1 MAKTISASV
10 GAGGANRRSDVT
22 TIQELLNQIAS
33 PKGGADPK
41 LDVDGWIGPKTTG
54 AIRRF
59 QQQQFG
65 WADGR
70 VDVDQ
75 VTIKKLNELA
85 ATPPPSPV
93 EEKNRCTGCTVPHIS
108 IGPITIDFQPP
119 SPVELA
125 IQDAPTALSWAR
137 AAAATLERAINQLID
152 SGNDSPAPTPDL
164 EKVNTHFHDHL
175 IPNNFARE
183 VLINRARLHYLD
195 IIRVCSDPVF
205 FFANG
210 DNVDPKAFAY
220 AHFSMFHVDNKKF
233 KVFFN
238 NTYLGCGPKCR
249 SAMILH
255 ECGHYVA
262 GARHFAREGPKPNGL
277 ADIPFADAHGNGP
290 VHPRDYAHLFPTE
303 AVMNACTYASFAFHC
318 FTGTDGRPGVD
329 QITQ

>member
-22 TIQELLNQIAS
+22 TVQELLNQVTS
-33 PKGGADPK
+33 VKGGADPK

-75 VTIKKLNELA
+75 VTIRKLNELA
-85 ATPPPSPV
+85 ETPPPV
-93 EEKNRCTGCTVPHIS
+93 DDKTRCNCPIPHIS
-108 IGPITIDFQPP
+108 IGPITIDFQPL
-119 SPVELA
+119 SPVERA
-125 IQDAPTALSWAR
+125 IRDAPTALTWAR
-137 AAAATLERAINQLID
+137 AAERTLERAINQLID
-152 SGNDSPAPTPDL
+152 SGNGSPDPTPDL
-164 EKVNTHFHDHL
+164 EKVNTHFHDHF

-183 VLINRARLHYLD
+183 VLLNRARLHYLD
-195 IIRVCSDPVF
+195 IIKVCSDPLF

-210 DNVDPKAFAY
+210 DNVKPNAFAY
-220 AHFSMFHVDNKKF
+220 AHLGMFHVDTKQF

-238 NTYLGCGPKCR
+238 NTYLNCGPKCR

-262 GARHFAREGPKPNGL
+262 AARHFAREGPTLNGTP
-277 ADIPFADAHGNGP
+277 DIPFADADGNGP
-290 VHPRDYAHLFPTE
+290 THPRNYAQLFPTE
-303 AVMNACTYASFAFHC
+303 AISNACTYASFAFHC
-318 FTGTDGRPGVD
+318 FSGEDGRPGAD
-329 QITQ
+329 HINE